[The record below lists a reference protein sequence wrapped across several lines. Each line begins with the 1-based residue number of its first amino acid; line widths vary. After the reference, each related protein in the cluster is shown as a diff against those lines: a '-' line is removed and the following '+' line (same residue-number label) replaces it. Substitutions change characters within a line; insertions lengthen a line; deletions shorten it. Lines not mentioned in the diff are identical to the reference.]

1 MQATQRTR
9 PRAEPSGAGAAERAA
24 GWVCLGVITKPK
36 GVRGAVRITTFT
48 ARPGDITAYGPVHDR
63 PGGQAVPLELGEIHK
78 DGVVATIA
86 GVTDREAAEALRE
99 TRLYV
104 PRSALPEPTEDEY
117 YHADL
122 IGLRVE
128 LADGSAF
135 GTVRAVHNFGA
146 GDILDVARA
155 DGAQEML
162 PFTRAEV
169 PEVDIAGGRLVAA
182 PAEATSG
189 HKERPGRKERSGHKE
204 RPGRKERQ

>member
-1 MQATQRTR
+1 MRATQRTR
-9 PRAEPSGAGAAERAA
+9 PRAEPTGADAAERLA

-63 PGGQAVPLELGEIHK
+63 PDGPAVPLALGEIHK
-78 DGVVATIA
+78 DSVVATIA
-86 GVTDREAAEALRE
+86 GVTDREAAEAWRD

-104 PRSALPEPTEDEY
+104 PRSALPGPAEDEY

-128 LADGSAF
+128 LADGSAL

-155 DGAQEML
+155 DGAAQML

-182 PAEATSG
+182 PAETTGLEA
-189 HKERPGRKERSGHKE
+189 RPGQ
-204 RPGRKERQ
+204 KERQ